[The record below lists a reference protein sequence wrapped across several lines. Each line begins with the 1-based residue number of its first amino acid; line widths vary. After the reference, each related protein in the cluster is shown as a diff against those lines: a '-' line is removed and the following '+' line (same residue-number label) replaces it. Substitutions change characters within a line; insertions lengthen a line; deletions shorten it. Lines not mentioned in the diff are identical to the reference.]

1 MGPSELLPRY
11 IFAESLFAR
20 RRVLEVDAV
29 ASTGGESARF
39 LVERG
44 ARAVV
49 SCDADV
55 TAVDAA
61 HHGARTGWRGIDTR
75 RTMVGHSVPHRTAH
89 PATRRRT
96 SRTRRRI
103 LG

>member
-1 MGPSELLPRY
+1 MHHTFRRMGPSELLPRY

-39 LVERG
+39 LLERG

-49 SCDADV
+49 ACDADV
-55 TAVDAA
+55 KAVAA
-61 HHGARTGWRGIDTR
+61 AQKAHGGPGLRFQFVWA
-75 RTMVGHSVPHRTAH
+75 
-89 PATRRRT
+89 
-96 SRTRRRI
+96 SRFPW
-103 LG
+103 